1 MQPAATI
8 NASAPPHTDGR
19 KRRPLVAALAPAH
32 NRPTM
37 FGEWAVLFK
46 FVVMLM
52 LLLVIGSLFSGLF
65 FLYRDKGNGDRVLR
79 ALTLRISLSVLIFA
93 ALLLAYR
100 FGGYSQ

>member
-1 MQPAATI
+1 
-8 NASAPPHTDGR
+8 
-19 KRRPLVAALAPAH
+19 
-32 NRPTM
+32 
-37 FGEWAVLFK
+37 
-46 FVVMLM
+46 M
-52 LLLVIGSLFSGLF
+52 LLVVIGSLFSGLF